1 MIVSLT
7 NDHDLLCGVIFFKLN
22 NFGGWCSILIC
33 ICSLGSLC
41 VQGELVISQ
50 NSFQVLFACAPGIVV
65 LFHFV
70 LILPHF
76 VRTETQKLFL
86 GEKYNIY
93 RTHWP
98 CEGCTIMHQCNILAN
113 SQQYFAT
120 VASKFGP
127 NFHGY
132 SVK

>member
-50 NSFQVLFACAPGIVV
+50 NSFQVSFACAPGVVV
-65 LFHFV
+65 LFHFNWF
-70 LILPHF
+70 LPQF
-76 VRTETQKLFL
+76 FRTETQKLFL
-86 GEKYNIY
+86 DKNYIVIIPTG
-93 RTHWP
+93 
-98 CEGCTIMHQCNILAN
+98 LAKD
-113 SQQYFAT
+113 
-120 VASKFGP
+120 VP
-127 NFHGY
+127 
-132 SVK
+132 